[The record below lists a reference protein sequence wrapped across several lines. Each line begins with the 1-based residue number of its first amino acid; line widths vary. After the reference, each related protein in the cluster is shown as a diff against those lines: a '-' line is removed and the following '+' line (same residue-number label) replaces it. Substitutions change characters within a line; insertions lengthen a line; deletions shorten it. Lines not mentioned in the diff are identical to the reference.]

1 MRSTRTT
8 TLTTLAS
15 SCSPYRLP
23 LALHQRSAA
32 QYFTGLHP
40 HINTSYTTLT
50 SNMRAI
56 IVSKQGDPSVLELKH
71 DLPHPPPHPRPRPG
85 TTPPTTSALV
95 VSADVC

>member
-71 DLPHPPPHPRPRPG
+71 DLPLPTPAPGQVPHHQPQQPG
-85 TTPPTTSALV
+85 GL
-95 VSADVC
+95 C